1 MIQVS
6 ATSSLCMKKQITQQ
20 NKTSLLQKREQKYS
34 REVNDIA
41 VIEKLCTFEQVLNQQ
56 IFAEL

>member
-1 MIQVS
+1 
-6 ATSSLCMKKQITQQ
+6 MKKQITQQ